1 MCHHIETADH
11 ERVAELAAEFE
22 EWKREKEAERA
33 DEDDGGATGEP
44 EEPAVA
50 PADD

>member
-11 ERVAELAAEFE
+11 ERVVELAAEFE
-22 EWKREKEAERA
+22 EWKREKEAETT
-33 DEDDGGATGEP
+33 DDGEAH